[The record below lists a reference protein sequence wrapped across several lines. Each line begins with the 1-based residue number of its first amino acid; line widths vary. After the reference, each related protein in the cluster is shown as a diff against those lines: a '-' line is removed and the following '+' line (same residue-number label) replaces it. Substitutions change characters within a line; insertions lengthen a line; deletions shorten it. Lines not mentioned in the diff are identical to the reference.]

1 MNVGGGIAFV
11 NGVLK
16 LGVLVCKAVGL
27 FDGKGV
33 KTANIETVGT
43 RVGYEVF

>member
-1 MNVGGGIAFV
+1 MGADIAFV

-33 KTANIETVGT
+33 RIANIEIVGT
-43 RVGYEVF
+43 RVGYELF

>member
-1 MNVGGGIAFV
+1 MGAGIAFV

-33 KTANIETVGT
+33 MIANIEIVGT
-43 RVGYEVF
+43 RVGYELF

>member
-1 MNVGGGIAFV
+1 MGAGIAVV

-16 LGVLVCKAVGL
+16 LGLLVCKAVGL

-33 KTANIETVGT
+33 KIANIEIVGT
-43 RVGYEVF
+43 RVGYELF